1 MKLKSILKMF
11 RKGEKRLNI
20 LEEII
25 LYKKE
30 VELKNFSSNYIKEL
44 EKKIEN
50 REKPIKDFKTAL
62 KEDGINII
70 AEVKKASPSKGI
82 IRKDFDPVDIAKTY
96 EKGGAKAISVLTD
109 KKYFQGDLSYL
120 ELISKNVNLPL
131 LRKDF
136 IIDERQVLEA
146 VAFGGDSYLLI
157 AKVLDEKQLHHLI
170 NFGRQFGLEPL
181 VEIHN
186 EYEAEKSIQ
195 AGAKIVGINN
205 RDLETFQVDI
215 NLSKQLSPKLKEMGA
230 EITVAE
236 SGLNKKEQ
244 LLELKKYLVD
254 AFLIGEALT
263 REKDI
268 QKKLKELID

>member
-1 MKLKSILKMF
+1 MF